1 VETRPQATVVI
12 ISAISL
18 ALSSILFELVSF
30 ALLSATLVAVLM
42 YARLRFISDI
52 DSSRVA
58 VERKVLESLPFARQ
72 PVPLTVEVLNTG
84 SASIRGSFEDV
95 LPEGCE
101 LSGGSNVFEGELLPK
116 HSVTLSYSVT
126 PPRRGTYTFPGLR
139 MLREDA
145 FGMYGDSQMMEKSFV
160 LSVHTQKKALEAARR
175 LAGKEHFEESGI
187 SRSVAMVMRDLEFD
201 SIRDYASGDRARDIH
216 WKLYSKMH
224 KLMTKVYRKEGA
236 IQTMIL
242 VDCSR
247 SMRVARNGFSKL
259 DHAVDLSLQLSRVLL
274 SGFHS
279 AGVALIDEVSVIG
292 EIPPSLSRTQFP
304 RIVRM
309 LRMAP
314 SCKELGPMPLNP
326 ATDERVPQGPE
337 QEQFL
342 AALKALGG
350 ASQGRYLSAGLDD
363 LVRTSTTKSKGQK
376 QLFIVISDLVS
387 SRDSVVTGSKICQR
401 TGNRMLVLHTY
412 DDWYGGT
419 DGPLD
424 VTEAERLCENFQ
436 SQIGLE
442 AQLRHTG
449 ASYLRIGPGDVVGGI
464 VRAVRR
470 GKA

>member
-1 VETRPQATVVI
+1 MESRPLATVVVI
-12 ISAISL
+12 AAISL
-18 ALSSILFELVSF
+18 ALGSILFEKISF
-30 ALLSATLVAVLM
+30 ALLSATLASSLA
-42 YARLRFISDI
+42 YARLRFISEI
-52 DSSRVA
+52 RSTRVTL
-58 VERKVLESLPFARQ
+58 ERKVLESLPFAKQ
-72 PVPLTVEVLNTG
+72 PVPMTLEVLNTG
-84 SASIRGSFEDV
+84 ASSIRGRFEDV

-101 LSGGSNVFEGELLPK
+101 LSGGSNVFEGELQPK
-116 HSVTLSYSVT
+116 HAVMLSYSVT
-126 PPRRGTYTFPGLR
+126 PPRRGTYAFPGLR
-139 MLREDA
+139 ILREDA
-145 FGMYGDSQMMEKSFV
+145 FGMYGDSQMVEKSLV

-175 LAGKEHFEESGI
+175 LAGREHLEESGI

-201 SIRDYASGDRARDIH
+201 SIRDYVSGDRARDIH
-216 WKLYSKMH
+216 WKLYSRMH

-242 VDCSR
+242 IDCSR
-247 SMRVARNGFSKL
+247 SMRVSRNGFSKL
-259 DHAVDLSLQLSRVLL
+259 DHAVDLSLQLSKMLL

-292 EIPPSLSRTQFP
+292 EISPSLGRSQFP

-314 SCKELGPMPLNP
+314 SCKELGPMVLNP
-326 ATDERVPQGPE
+326 ATHERVPQGPE

-350 ASQGRYLSAGLDD
+350 ASLGKYHSAGLDD

-387 SRDSVVTGSKICQR
+387 SRDSVITGSKICER

-412 DDWYGGT
+412 DDWYGGP
-419 DGPLD
+419 DGPMD
-424 VTEAERLCENFQ
+424 VEEAERLCENFQ
-436 SQIGLE
+436 AQIGLE
-442 AQLRHTG
+442 VQLRQTG
-449 ASYLRIGPGDVVGGI
+449 ASYLRIGPGDAVGGI